1 MNLWPLAAAA
11 ALALAFGLT
20 LWLGFRAARKQG
32 EAEADRSRL
41 TEDIDRATK
50 ANAARASVDRL
61 SDAAVDDELRK
72 YQRD

>member
-1 MNLWPLAAAA
+1 MTEALLVGAGVLVV
-11 ALALAFGLT
+11 LALA
-20 LWLGFRAARKQG
+20 GFAIWQSRNAGA
-32 EAEADRSRL
+32 AEADRSRL